1 MPQRALLTKDAT
13 MRNNQPVTGKEL
25 TLEPD
30 VAIISRTDPQGRI
43 TFANDDFVRA
53 SGFSAEELIG
63 ENHNI
68 LRHPDM
74 PAEAFRDLWATLKR
88 GRPWSGLVK
97 NRCKNGDHYW
107 VRASITANPEG
118 GYMSVR
124 VRPERAEVEAAEA
137 LYQRM
142 RSDPSLRLHEGQAA
156 RRGLARLVERLAIR
170 TDRVPIGR
178 RLLLVMLIVMLMLAG
193 ALVDSLYSA
202 RRIETEYRHHIS
214 ANIGRQITFDKLY
227 AQGLQMGQALRNVM
241 LDPDNPKA
249 YENYVKAA
257 ESFEKLLASA
267 RDADTQHFRS
277 GLPDKI
283 GTLRG
288 EQRQVHEQLFAL
300 VKSGQL
306 DTARG
311 TLNKDETPKWRE
323 IRDLLQAEL
332 RRLDELSPQ
341 LLETLKAQSE
351 AAVQRS
357 LALALGAIV
366 LGTLIAAALLSRI
379 ARQASRAQATV
390 AAVAHGN
397 LTETIY
403 PGGED
408 ELATILT
415 DVAILRNRLHEAIN
429 LIQQSAGTLAGYSD
443 RLKSAS
449 AATVEAA
456 QAQSEHIAA
465 MSATVEELSVTT
477 DEMSG
482 NAREAMQAAL
492 ESEEAT
498 RHSAEVSQ
506 QAAHCIDGAARAVA
520 GSEQSI
526 GELASMSGEIGRVV
540 QVIREIA
547 DQTNLLALNAAIE
560 AARAGEQGRGFAVV
574 ADEVRKLAERTGNS
588 TQEIAGMIQRIQDVS
603 KATTADVAASS
614 QVVAEGA
621 RTALHAGEIAASVES
636 SAARAGRAMQMIDDA
651 LAESSQAT
659 RDIAAQMER
668 VAQSAER
675 DTETARRSADEAI
688 QVGLLASKLKAL
700 AAQFHA

>member
-1 MPQRALLTKDAT
+1 
-13 MRNNQPVTGKEL
+13 MRNNQPVTGREL
-25 TLEPD
+25 LLEPN
-30 VAIISRTDPQGRI
+30 VVIISRTDAEGRI
-43 TFANDDFVRA
+43 TFANDDFLRT
-53 SGFSAEELIG
+53 SGFSLDELIG

-74 PAEAFRDLWATLKR
+74 PAEAFRDLWTTLRR

-107 VRASITANPEG
+107 VRASVTANAGG

-124 VRPERAEVEAAEA
+124 VPPERAEVATAEA
-137 LYQRM
+137 LYGRM
-142 RSDPSLRLHEGQAA
+142 RSDPELRLHEGQPA
-156 RRGLARLVERLAIR
+156 RRGVARLVERVA
-170 TDRVPIGR
+170 TAADRVPIGR
-178 RLLLVMLIVMLMLAG
+178 RLLLVMVVVMLMLAG
-193 ALVDSLYSA
+193 ALVDSLHSA
-202 RRIETEYRHHIS
+202 RRIETEYRSHIS
-214 ANIGRQITFDKLY
+214 ADISRQVTFDKLY

-249 YENYVKAA
+249 YENYAKAA

-283 GTLRG
+283 GALRG
-288 EQRQVHEQLFAL
+288 EQRQVHDQLFAL

-306 DTARG
+306 DAARAL
-311 TLNKDETPKWRE
+311 LNKDETPKWRE
-323 IRDLLQAEL
+323 IRDLLLDEIK
-332 RRLDELSPQ
+332 RLDELSPQ
-341 LLETLKAQSE
+341 LLEKLATQSD

-357 LALALGAIV
+357 IALALGAMI
-366 LGTLIAAALLSRI
+366 LGTLIAAAMLSRI
-379 ARQASRAQATV
+379 AHQASRARAII
-390 AAVAHGN
+390 AAVAHGR
-397 LTETIY
+397 LTETIH

-408 ELATILT
+408 ELAEILT
-415 DVAILRNRLHEAIN
+415 DVALLRNRLHEAIS
-429 LIQQSAGTLAGYSD
+429 LIQQSAGSLAEYSE
-443 RLKSAS
+443 RLGSAS
-449 AATVEAA
+449 AATLEAA
-456 QAQSEHIAA
+456 QSQSENIVA

-477 DEMSG
+477 DEMSS
-482 NAREAMQAAL
+482 NAREAMQAAR

-506 QAAHCIDGAARAVA
+506 QAAHCIDGATRAVE
-520 GSEQSI
+520 GTEQRI
-526 GELASMSGEIGRVV
+526 LELAEMSGEIGRVV

-588 TQEIAGMIQRIQDVS
+588 TQEIAHMIQRIQDVS
-603 KATTADVAASS
+603 KATTSDVAASS
-614 QVVAEGA
+614 QRVAEGS
-621 RTALHAGEIAASVES
+621 RTALHAGEIAASVEV
-636 SAARAGRAMQMIDDA
+636 SAARAGRAMQLIDDA

-668 VAQSAER
+668 VAQTAER
-675 DTETARRSADEAI
+675 DTETARRSADEAH
-688 QVGLLASKLKAL
+688 QVGILASKLKAL
-700 AAQFHA
+700 AVQFKA